1 MGRTYS
7 IVLCICLLSFALP
20 VFGGSPFSGQEE
32 EWNGF
37 SLVRQEGADTPS
49 CEIIVPGNE
58 AEGKP
63 WLWCTSSPDEHGALL
78 RSLLEKGFHIV
89 YQKSR
94 SAATFSVCLQQRDAL
109 YNWLTDTASLSKKP
123 LLEASGA
130 DALAGFAWAAEHP
143 ECVAAIFSVLPLLSP
158 HTSEDAAISEAE
170 WEALAQWLEVDSA
183 ASFAKT
189 PLACASAL
197 GAAKIPMMLVKKLP
211 VSKWTGEQ
219 YDKFYY
225 DYRVAGS
232 GSYDLISCPE
242 KASSED
248 AGLLFHEQFFFMKY
262 GGLMKETAVG
272 EGVDEASPWVVADFS
287 SQSGVYMLD
296 DVLVLEKGSDMTGIR
311 WREALPSGGYEITL
325 DAMRLSGSDFFCGLT
340 VPYEESAFSLIVGGW
355 GGTCVGISNL
365 NWQDAY
371 NNETARFKTF
381 NSHEWYSIR
390 LRVDGEHIEAWIDG
404 EQMVDVKV
412 DGRDVDIRWEMMP
425 VKPLGIA
432 TWRTMGAIRNFRITP
447 L

>member
-1 MGRTYS
+1 
-7 IVLCICLLSFALP
+7 
-20 VFGGSPFSGQEE
+20 
-32 EWNGF
+32 
-37 SLVRQEGADTPS
+37 
-49 CEIIVPGNE
+49 
-58 AEGKP
+58 
-63 WLWCTSSPDEHGALL
+63 
-78 RSLLEKGFHIV
+78 
-89 YQKSR
+89 
-94 SAATFSVCLQQRDAL
+94 
-109 YNWLTDTASLSKKP
+109 
-123 LLEASGA
+123 
-130 DALAGFAWAAEHP
+130 
-143 ECVAAIFSVLPLLSP
+143 
-158 HTSEDAAISEAE
+158 
-170 WEALAQWLEVDSA
+170 
-183 ASFAKT
+183 
-189 PLACASAL
+189 
-197 GAAKIPMMLVKKLP
+197 
-211 VSKWTGEQ
+211 
-219 YDKFYY
+219 
-225 DYRVAGS
+225 
-232 GSYDLISCPE
+232 
-242 KASSED
+242 
-248 AGLLFHEQFFFMKY
+248 
-262 GGLMKETAVG
+262 
-272 EGVDEASPWVVADFS
+272 
-287 SQSGVYMLD
+287 MLD
-296 DVLVLEKGSDMTGIR
+296 DVLVLEKGNDMTGIR